1 MSKDLKI
8 MMGALAA
15 WTVVLGLV
23 FGFILHNQST
33 KAAEDKAAFEDKI
46 SQLSKQVAV
55 APKLVTLDLA
65 KTAREWAGRSDQLAM
80 KAVETTVNFYN
91 EKGYIILDKASVI
104 GKVGQYEGHV
114 PTPEKMQQMLEQAKK

>member
-15 WTVVLGLV
+15 WTVILGFV
-23 FGFILHNQST
+23 FSFILHNQLT
-33 KAAEDKAAFEDKI
+33 KAAEDKAAFEAKI

-65 KTAREWAGRSDQLAM
+65 QTAREWAGRSDQLAM

-114 PTPEKMQQMLEQAKK
+114 PSPEKMQQMLEQAKK

>member
-8 MMGALAA
+8 RMGVLVA
-15 WTVVLGLV
+15 WTAVLGLL
-23 FGFILHNQST
+23 FGFALNSQSNRF
-33 KAAEDKAAFEDKI
+33 AEDKTVLESKI
-46 SQLSKQVAV
+46 SHLSKQVAV
-55 APKLVTLDLA
+55 SPKIVTLDLA

-104 GKVGQYEGHV
+104 GKVGQFEGNV
-114 PTPEKMQQMLEQAKK
+114 PTPEKMQKMLEQAKQ